1 MKDKI
6 SNFLRKVQAITVDNE
21 FRRFEQVLDS
31 QGLALFPNVT
41 CIVDGV
47 PVYCRGGASYYN
59 GKKKRKYVNMQCL
72 CCGMGR
78 PLAKCVG
85 RPGRINDT
93 KAFEECPWKGKHY
106 RNEEVMSDGGY
117 PACAHCVY
125 PYYQEREEVLGK
137 KRTKEDRKAEKKK
150 CTPAERERNDVF
162 NKALRH
168 SRTIVEIMFGN
179 FQRHRFMSGSGFSV
193 ETVCI
198 LFHLMFE
205 MEKIKYD
212 LREEE
217 MHPTKGRV
225 VNLEERSALSISK
238 AAPLIRVCRMLE
250 VTRTVSQATADGTG
264 AATNKGFN

>member
-1 MKDKI
+1 MEVT
-6 SNFLRKVQAITVDNE
+6 LRVRIACIRTTRNE
-21 FRRFEQVLDS
+21 
-31 QGLALFPNVT
+31 
-41 CIVDGV
+41 
-47 PVYCRGGASYYN
+47 
-59 GKKKRKYVNMQCL
+59 RKYS
-72 CCGMGR
+72 
-78 PLAKCVG
+78 A
-85 RPGRINDT
+85 
-93 KAFEECPWKGKHY
+93 
-106 RNEEVMSDGGY
+106 
-117 PACAHCVY
+117 
-125 PYYQEREEVLGK
+125 K

-225 VNLEERSALSISK
+225 VNLEERMKTLGGECDCGWAKVYSTSKVARSVRRSEGCRWGQVRTSGGCGQDSRLEREALCTCEE
-238 AAPLIRVCRMLE
+238 R
-250 VTRTVSQATADGTG
+250 
-264 AATNKGFN
+264 